1 MHISQLVAMKVMID
15 ITPKIDAIQRICKFK
30 MICDDDVVNEM
41 PCCGYLYCIS
51 RSCIMT
57 CLSLKSAV
65 LIHLS
70 KKINFD
76 VQTFL
81 LADYRVFVDDD
92 EEAIE

>member
-1 MHISQLVAMKVMID
+1 
-15 ITPKIDAIQRICKFK
+15 

-65 LIHLS
+65 LIHLW
-70 KKINFD
+70 KNINFD

-81 LADYRVFVDDD
+81 RRFFLADYRVFVDDD
-92 EEAIE
+92 EEAIEWEQFNEPI